1 MCPGSSGV
9 EQWTENPRVGGSNP
23 PPGTIFS
30 KNQTNFYYLNRR
42 ENVLYNLSLCGTPS
56 TVKRAEG
63 YVVVSA
69 KTLLKDVFGFKKFR
83 PGQREIIDA
92 VACGENVLAIM
103 PTGGGKSL
111 CFQLPALLNDGLTI
125 VISPLI
131 ALMRDQVRGLQ
142 AVGVVA
148 AAITSGNTQ
157 EEVDKVFSQIISGD
171 LKLLYL
177 TPERLVSRK
186 IHNILNRADVT
197 SIAVDEAHCVSQW
210 GHDFRPDY
218 LRIGELRR
226 TLRVPLSAFTATADK
241 ETQQD
246 ILERLFDGAA
256 SKVFLRGFDRPN
268 IYLSFMP
275 KDNPRRQI
283 MDFVHQ
289 RKGQSG
295 IIYCG
300 TRAKTE
306 TLARALEEAGHS
318 ACSYHG
324 GMDADRRRVVESRFN
339 LEDGLIVVATVAFGM
354 GVDKPDVRWV
364 VHADLPKSI
373 ENYYQEIGRAG
384 RDGGQAETLTLY
396 GADDIRFRRSQIDE
410 GLAPDGR
417 KSADHG
423 RLNALLGL
431 AEALECRRLNL
442 LEYFGEKNIKCGNCD
457 LCGNSPET
465 FDGTEPVRKALS
477 AILRSDQYFGAGHI
491 IDILLGNLTDKVTYN
506 RHQNL
511 TTFGVGKDLSR
522 VKWKAVFRQM
532 MGHDLIR
539 PDVGRYGALRMTK
552 RALPILRGEQSI
564 TLRLDTINSAKRNY
578 AVKALVGDD
587 DAPMLSALKAK
598 RRALAETAGVPA
610 YIIFTDKTLIDMAQ
624 RRPLNLDAM
633 SRINGVG
640 AKKLENFGNI
650 FLAVINGEVDHMHPR
665 RQKLAGAKE
674 GELYDLLLA
683 VQSKLVRGSI
693 GVDKPLSCSASVLSK
708 IARLK
713 PRSLNE
719 MAKIIGPQKADR
731 FGAAFLDVL
740 NDVS

>member
-1 MCPGSSGV
+1 MYEP
-9 EQWTENPRVGGSNP
+9 
-23 PPGTIFS
+23 
-30 KNQTNFYYLNRR
+30 
-42 ENVLYNLSLCGTPS
+42 SLCGTHS
-56 TVKRAEG
+56 TIDKAEG
-63 YVVVSA
+63 YVVVNA
-69 KTLLKDVFGFKKFR
+69 KTLLRDVFGFKKFR
-83 PGQREIIDA
+83 PGQLEIIDA

-111 CFQLPALLNDGLTI
+111 CFQLPALLNDGLTV

-131 ALMRDQVRGLQ
+131 ALMRDQVRGLK
-142 AVGVVA
+142 AVGVTA
-148 AAITSGNTQ
+148 GAITSGNTK
-157 EEVDKVFSQIISGD
+157 EELDQVFSQIISGD

-177 TPERLVSRK
+177 APERLVSRK
-186 IHNILNRADVT
+186 IQNVLSSANVT

-218 LRIGELRR
+218 LVIGELRR

-241 ETQQD
+241 ETQQE
-246 ILERLFDGAA
+246 IMERLFEGAA
-256 SKVFLRGFDRPN
+256 PKVFLRGFDRPN

-283 MDFVHQ
+283 MDFVHP

-306 TLARALEEAGHS
+306 TLAQALEEAGHS

-324 GMDADRRRVVESRFN
+324 GMAADRRRVVESRFT
-339 LEDGLIVVATVAFGM
+339 LEDGLIVVATIAFGM

-384 RDGGQAETLTLY
+384 RDGEQAETLTLY
-396 GADDIRFRRSQIDE
+396 GADDIRFRRNQIDE

-431 AEALECRRLNL
+431 AEAFKCRRLNL

-457 LCGNSPET
+457 LCDNPPET

-477 AILRSDQYFGAGHI
+477 AILRSDQYFGAGHV
-491 IDILLGNLTDKVTYN
+491 IDILLGNLTDKVAN
-506 RHQNL
+506 QSHQNL
-511 TTFGVGKDLSR
+511 TTFGVGKELSR
-522 VKWKAVFRQM
+522 VKWKAVLRQM

-539 PDVGRYGALRMTK
+539 PDVERYGALRMTK
-552 RALPILRGEQSI
+552 KALPILRGEQSI
-564 TLRLDTINSAKRNY
+564 TLRLDTINSAKRNH
-578 AVKALVGDD
+578 AIKALVSDD
-587 DAPMLSALKAK
+587 DAPVLSALRAK
-598 RRALAETAGVPA
+598 RRALAENAGVPA
-610 YIIFTDKTLIDMAQ
+610 YIIFTDKTLVEMAQ
-624 RRPLNLDAM
+624 RRPLNLDEM
-633 SRINGVG
+633 SKINGVG
-640 AKKLENFGNI
+640 TKKLEKFGTI
-650 FLAVINGEVDHMHPR
+650 FLAVINGEVDHMHPL

-683 VQSKLVRGSI
+683 VQSDLTRGSL
-693 GVDKPLSCSASVLSK
+693 GVDKPLSCSTSLLSK
-708 IARLK
+708 IAKLK
-713 PRSLNE
+713 PRSLDE
-719 MAKIIGPQKADR
+719 MAKIIGPKKTDR
-731 FGAAFLDVL
+731 FGAAFLNVL
-740 NDVS
+740 KNAT